1 MPTLISRGRTVL
13 AALATVTAV
22 ALAPAAPAWAH
33 NSLAEASPAKN
44 AMLTTAPAEVK
55 LRFLQKLDPAATT
68 ITVTDAAAR
77 TVAMAKPAIDG
88 TTARVK
94 FGEKPG
100 NGSYTV
106 AYDVTSRD
114 GHKVKG
120 SYRFAVQVA
129 GESEMTGQE
138 VIAPPLPKHAP
149 TATSS
154 AAPGAGTAA
163 LSRTA
168 DDEPDRGAGPTVAI
182 VAGVLVLAGIGGGIL
197 VSRRR
202 RS

>member
-68 ITVTDAAAR
+68 ITVTDAAAQ

-88 TTARVK
+88 TTARVR
-94 FGEKPG
+94 FGQKPG

-129 GESEMTGQE
+129 GESDLTGQE

-154 AAPGAGTAA
+154 AAATAA
-163 LSRTA
+163 LSRAA

-182 VAGVLVLAGIGGGIL
+182 VAGVLILAGIGGGIL
-197 VSRRR
+197 VRRRR

>member
-1 MPTLISRGRTVL
+1 MPTLISHGRTVL

-44 AMLTTAPAEVK
+44 AMLTTAPAEVR
-55 LRFLQKLDPAATT
+55 LRFLQKLDPASTT

-77 TVAMAKPAIDG
+77 TVAMSKPAIDG
-88 TTARVK
+88 ATARVK
-94 FGEKPG
+94 FGHPPG

-129 GESEMTGQE
+129 DDRELTGRE
-138 VIAPPLPKHAP
+138 VIAPPLPKHA
-149 TATSS
+149 TTGT
-154 AAPGAGTAA
+154 PGATAI
-163 LSRTA
+163 SRA
-168 DDEPDRGAGPTVAI
+168 AENEPDRGPGPALAI
-182 VAGVLVLAGIGGGIL
+182 ATGVLVLAGVAGSL
-197 VSRRR
+197 LLRRR
-202 RS
+202 RRG